1 MCEDAMVEREALYTV
16 FGPKTAFE
24 MTWWEAERLMEE
36 TDIGII
42 VFGSTEQHGPH
53 NPSGADTLIPLEIA
67 KRAALRLEEEG
78 IRVFISTPI
87 PFGMAHHHLRFPGSL
102 ALQPETAISL
112 VTDLATCLV
121 DQGIN
126 KLVLMVGHTSA
137 EQTAVLS
144 LAALK
149 LQQEFGTMI
158 SLYNWAR
165 ASREIPYPTEEY
177 ARERDRLR
185 EMAKSGFYSAHGG
198 EGETAM
204 MMAICPNLVIG
215 EWMEPAPSEEG
226 AARYRGLVVGRKGAH
241 PGKKS
246 GRFIPSPGPY
256 DDFYMKEGRS
266 LGHIGDP
273 TVATIE
279 YGEQYLKVCTVALV
293 EQIKRLHEQK

>member
-1 MCEDAMVEREALYTV
+1 MVEREELYTIY
-16 FGPKTAFE
+16 GPKTAFE
-24 MTWWEAERLMEE
+24 MTWKEAEHLVKQ

-67 KRAALRLEEEG
+67 KRAARHLKKEG
-78 IRVFISTPI
+78 IKIFISTPI

-102 ALQPETAISL
+102 ALQPETAIKA
-112 VTDLATCLV
+112 VFELATCLV

-126 KLVLMVGHTSA
+126 KLVLMVGHTSID
-137 EQTAVLS
+137 QTAVLS

-149 LQQEFGTMI
+149 LQQKYGTMT
-158 SLYNWAR
+158 SLYNWAN

-177 ARERDRLR
+177 TKERDQLKK
-185 EMAKSGFYSAHGG
+185 MAKSKFFSAHGG

-204 MMAICPNLVIG
+204 MLVICPNLVIKK
-215 EWMEPAPSEEG
+215 WMEPAPSEEG
-226 AARYRGLVVGRKGAH
+226 AARYKGLVVGRKGAH

-246 GRFIPSPGPY
+246 KLNIPSPGPY
-256 DDFYMKEGRS
+256 DDFYMKQDRS

-273 TVATIE
+273 TVATKE
-279 YGEQYLKVCTVALV
+279 YGEQYLRVCTIALI
-293 EQIKRLHEQK
+293 EQIKRLHNQQ